1 MQDQSRR
8 LQLKESWKAEERWEK
23 EEVHCPHI
31 FLKGLLFYLTVLI
44 SILPFFVKSTVQ
56 LQFVVIIGFCLN
68 AKASRS
74 NNFM

>member
-31 FLKGLLFYLTVLI
+31 FLKGLLFYLNCTDLY
-44 SILPFFVKSTVQ
+44 SSFFVKCTVQ
-56 LQFVVIIGFCLN
+56 LQFVVINYSILLERKSF
-68 AKASRS
+68 AE
-74 NNFM
+74 